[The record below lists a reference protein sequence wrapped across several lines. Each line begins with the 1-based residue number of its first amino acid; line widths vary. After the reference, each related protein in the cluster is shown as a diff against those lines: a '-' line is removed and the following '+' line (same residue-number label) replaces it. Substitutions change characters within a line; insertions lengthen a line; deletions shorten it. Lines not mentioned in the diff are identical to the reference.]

1 MYVKKKSTLV
11 RAYCLGDNTATEKNL
26 LAAGL
31 LRRNPDGTYAVFSQ
45 EAPTRGQ
52 IAQPGDYIKIDST
65 GAPYPNERAW
75 FLQNHTPLGE
85 NRFLQK
91 SPLLEAWTIHE
102 TPSDAAVF
110 LLENDLL
117 QLRPAD
123 EAHFFGA
130 QLWGAYQT
138 APRDAVVIFDR
149 ITRENGTVTAVDFHF
164 IVAEEF
170 ALSYEVVK

>member
-11 RAYCLGDNTATEKNL
+11 RAYCLGENSATEKNL

-31 LRRNPDGTYAVFSQ
+31 LRRNADGTYAVFSQ
-45 EAPTRGQ
+45 EAPTQGQ
-52 IAQPGDYIKIDST
+52 TAHPGDYIKIDST

-75 FLQNHTPLGE
+75 FLQNHTPLG
-85 NRFLQK
+85 RDRYLQK
-91 SPLLEAWTIHE
+91 APLLQAWTIDE
-102 TPSDAAVF
+102 TLGDAAVF

-117 QLRPAD
+117 QLHSAD
-123 EAHFFGA
+123 PAHFFGA
-130 QLWGAYQT
+130 HLWGAYQT

-149 ITRENGTVTAVDFHF
+149 IARQDGVVTAVDFHF